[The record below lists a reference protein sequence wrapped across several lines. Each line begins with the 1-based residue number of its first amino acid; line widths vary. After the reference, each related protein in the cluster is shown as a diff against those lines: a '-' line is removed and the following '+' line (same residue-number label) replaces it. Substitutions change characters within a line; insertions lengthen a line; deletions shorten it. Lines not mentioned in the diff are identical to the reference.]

1 MSSNAT
7 AGKPIQGPTDLTRAD
22 FKAVLR
28 RTVKE
33 VKQDDVPGLA
43 AGVAFKIFLALFP
56 SLIAAVAV
64 FGLVTDP
71 VELREALSKL
81 AAVVPRSAFDV
92 IDEQL
97 RTLTTADENKAG
109 LTAALG
115 VAAGVFAATSAAV
128 SLMKALSRAY
138 DVAETRT
145 FLKQRLLGLVL
156 ILGLLAALVML
167 VVLLVAGPQL
177 QEALLPDFV
186 APVDVLLALARALLA
201 LLVLIALFAF
211 VYWAG
216 PNRDRPAWEWMSP
229 GALLGVI
236 GWLAVAGGFTL
247 YVQTAGNY
255 NATYGTFAG
264 VAVLLLWLQLS
275 MLAMLFGAEF
285 NAEVERTR
293 GAYARGDERLAPGLA
308 EQTAADKPAAKP
320 GAPPAATPPAP
331 PTAAPPV
338 PVPIATA
345 PSAAPAT
352 PADRRHRRL
361 PARVAGGHRA
371 RPTTAHRGGRRR
383 AHDRGGVPR
392 LRAPPPA
399 VSGAPAR

>member
-352 PADRRHRRL
+352 PPPIADIDAFPPGSPVVIAHGPRRRTG
-361 PARVAGGHRA
+361 AVVAGLMTVAVFLGFA
-371 RPTTAHRGGRRR
+371 RRR
-383 AHDRGGVPR
+383 RR
-392 LRAPPPA
+392 
-399 VSGAPAR
+399 